1 MVSLR
6 SRSAM
11 LAVPFLLATTVV
23 VAPSHLDAGTHPL
36 HATLTELRYDARAA
50 ALSGTIRVFV
60 SDLALAVAKHTG
72 APPAIDAQPSDA
84 AIMAYVS
91 AMVKVSDGRG
101 HTVSFV
107 GCGTRRNAD
116 LLWICL
122 RAATRGPA
130 AELTLSNQLLCD
142 LFDDQVNVVQ
152 ILDGDRRGSL
162 LFTRGEGPK
171 RLL

>member
-6 SRSAM
+6 GTAAM
-11 LAVPFLLATTVV
+11 LAVPFLLATSML
-23 VAPSHLDAGTHPL
+23 APSHLDAGAHPL

-50 ALSGTIRVFV
+50 ELSGTIRVFV
-60 SDLALAVAKHTG
+60 NDLALAVAKRTG
-72 APPAIDAQPSDA
+72 APPSIDAQPSDA

-91 AMVKVSDGRG
+91 ATVKASDGRG

-122 RAATRGPA
+122 RGATIGPA
-130 AELTLSNQLLCD
+130 AELTLSNQFLCD

-152 ILDGDRRGSL
+152 IVDGDRRGSL